1 MSRVLSV
8 FVSSLL
14 LVSTAILY
22 MPPAAAA
29 AAAAAAVAGTD
40 LAPLYSQLQWRLV
53 GPFRGGW
60 SSMAEG
66 VPSQP
71 NVFYFGAVDGGLW
84 KSVDAGLT
92 WKPQFQQGKSISI
105 GALAIA
111 PSNPDIIYIGTGQPE
126 QSRYDVVDGDGMF
139 RSDDGGETWKP
150 IGLKD
155 TRHIGRIWVDPKDP
169 NVVVVAALGHVFGP
183 NEERGVFRSEDGGA
197 HWTKTLYIDADTGA
211 IDLATDASKP
221 GVMFAAMWQGRSWP
235 WLSYF
240 MPQMGPG
247 SGIWK
252 SGDDGKT
259 WTHLT
264 GNGLPDGTL
273 GRIGLAVAPGS
284 GAQRVYALIESK
296 DDGKSGLYRSDDG
309 GADWKYMG
317 RPDLA
322 NGYFDRLAVDPKD
335 PDTLYVTD
343 RSVAQSKDGGKTFK
357 WFKGAPGGDDYHFM
371 WINPLD
377 DRYMVVASDQGTA
390 VTVDAGKS
398 WSPWYNQPTGQFY
411 HVATDNRFPY
421 HIYSGQQDS
430 GTVETESASDF
441 GEISF
446 RDWHPAGGDERSYV
460 VPDPVDNN
468 IVYVGGLGG
477 HITRYDD
484 RTHQVQNITA
494 TPLAGYARR
503 PTTVKDRY
511 TWFYPV
517 VTDPHKGHTLYVAS
531 QYLYKTGDGGEH
543 WKAISGDL
551 TGPDPKKASGCD
563 GDSFTL
569 EQARYCGFGAI
580 FTVAPSA
587 VKEGVIWVG
596 TDDGLVQLTRNG
608 GKKWQDVTPPGMPFY
623 GRVNQVEASP
633 TDPGTAYVAV
643 DIHRQD
649 KFQPFIFKTHDFGQ
663 TWESIVDGIPADQFV
678 YVVRQDPKDARL
690 LYAGTNGGVYVSFD
704 EGDHWQ
710 PLQGSLPNVR
720 VRDLT
725 VHGDDL
731 VAATHG
737 RGLWVLDDGAPL
749 RRLDGSVSREAA
761 HLFAPATAIRV
772 RRDENKDTPLPPEVA
787 AAPNPPEGAIF
798 DYWIGKDVTGPVTL
812 SVYDARGRMVRSFAS
827 DAQPAQLKTEPYF
840 TDAWLSAPEKL
851 DGAPGAHRFVWDL
864 RYPRPPALEYEY
876 SIAAVFEKG
885 GAILPQ
891 GPLALPGNYT
901 VKLTAGGKSVT
912 QPLKVMLDPRVPYQ
926 AAKKALPQQLALE
939 QQMDAALA
947 RSFAAHE
954 SLKSL
959 RARLATLKTDISGD
973 AGLQQQVTDL
983 DTKAEKLADT
993 APKHGSFA
1001 DINGS
1006 IVSLVNEVDDGDR
1019 TPAAQYRKSF
1029 DEYRKALDAAMQSW
1043 DELRLQDLAALNAA
1057 LKAKGH
1063 AEVEMGSP

>member
-1 MSRVLSV
+1 MSVRRHILL
-8 FVSSLL
+8 SSLYL
-14 LVSTAILY
+14 SLALIAS
-22 MPPAAAA
+22 PASPADAASG
-29 AAAAAAVAGTD
+29 AGITS
-40 LAPLYSQLQWRLV
+40 LYSQLQWRLV

-92 WKPQFQQGKSISI
+92 WKPQFQQGGSISV

-126 QSRYDVVDGDGMF
+126 QSRYDVVDGDGVF
-139 RSDDGGETWKP
+139 RSDDGGETWKSL
-150 IGLKD
+150 GLKD
-155 TRHIGRIWVDPKDP
+155 TRHIGRIWVDPKNPDI
-169 NVVVVAALGHVFGP
+169 VVVAALGHVFGS
-183 NEERGVFRSEDGGA
+183 NEERGVYRSEDGGA
-197 HWTKTLYIDADTGA
+197 HWTRTLYIDADTGA
-211 IDLATDASKP
+211 VDLATDPSKP
-221 GVMFAAMWQGRSWP
+221 GVMFAATWQGRSWP

-252 SGDDGKT
+252 SGDAGKT

-264 GNGLPDGTL
+264 GNGLPEGPL
-273 GRIGLAVAPGS
+273 GRIGLAIAPGS
-284 GAQRVYALIESK
+284 GGQRVYALIEAK
-296 DDGKSGLYRSDDG
+296 DDDKSGLYRSDDG
-309 GADWKYMG
+309 GADWKAMG
-317 RPDLA
+317 SAELA
-322 NGYFDRLAVDPKD
+322 SGYFERLTVDPKD
-335 PDTLYVTD
+335 PDTLYVMN
-343 RSVAQSKDGGKTFK
+343 RSVAQSKDGGKSFK
-357 WFKGAPGGDDYHFM
+357 WFKGAPGGDDYHFL
-371 WINPLD
+371 WINPQD
-377 DRYMVVASDQGTA
+377 NRYMAVASDQGTA
-390 VTVDAGKS
+390 VTVDAGKT

-460 VPDPVDNN
+460 VPDPVDND

-477 HITRYDD
+477 HISRYDD

-494 TPLAGYARR
+494 TPLAGYARQ

-517 VTDPHKGHTLYVAS
+517 VTDPRKGHTLYVGS
-531 QYLYKTGDGGEH
+531 QYLYKTSDGGMH
-543 WKAISGDL
+543 WQRLSGDL

-563 GDSFTL
+563 GTTSFSL

-580 FTVAPSA
+580 FSIAPSPM
-587 VKEGVIWVG
+587 KEGVIWVG
-596 TDDGLVQLTRNG
+596 TDDGLVQVSRNG

-649 KFQPFIFKTHDFGQ
+649 KFQPFIFKTHDYGE
-663 TWESIVDGIPADQFV
+663 TWESIIGGIPADQFV

-690 LYAGTNGGVYVSFD
+690 LYAGTNAGVYVSFD

-710 PLQGSLPNVR
+710 PLQGGLPNVR
-720 VRDLT
+720 IRDLT

-731 VAATHG
+731 IAATHG
-737 RGLWVLDDGAPL
+737 RGIWVLDDVAPL
-749 RRLDGSVSREAA
+749 RRLDGYVSRETA
-761 HLFAPATAIRV
+761 HLFTPATAIRV
-772 RRDENKDTPLPPEVA
+772 RRNENKDTPLPPEVSA
-787 AAPNPPEGAIF
+787 ALNPPEGAIF
-798 DYWIGKDVTGPVTL
+798 DYWIGKDVSGPVTL
-812 SVYDARGRMVRSFAS
+812 AVYDARGRLVRSFAS
-827 DAQPAQLKTEPYF
+827 DAQPPQLKTAPYF

-851 DGAPGAHRFVWDL
+851 DGTPGAHRFVWDL
-864 RYPRPPALEYEY
+864 RYPRPPALEYDY

-885 GAILPQ
+885 EAILPQ
-891 GPLALPGNYT
+891 GPFVLPGNYT
-901 VKLTAGGKSVT
+901 VKLTAGGKSVS
-912 QPLKVMLDPRVPYQ
+912 QPLKVSLDPRVPSK
-926 AAKKALPQQLALE
+926 AAKQALPQQLSLE
-939 QQMDAALA
+939 QQMDGALA

-959 RARLATLKTDISGD
+959 RAKLAALKAELSGD
-973 AGLQQQVTDL
+973 ADLQKQIADL
-983 DTKAEKLADT
+983 DAKAGQLADT

-1001 DINGS
+1001 AINS
-1006 IVSLVNEVDDGDR
+1006 AIVGLVNEVDDGDR
-1019 TPAAQYRKSF
+1019 APAAQYHKSF
-1029 DEYRKALDAAMQSW
+1029 DEYRKALEDAMQSW
-1043 DELRLQDLAALNAA
+1043 DGLRLQDLAALNAA

-1063 AEVEMGSP
+1063 AEVEM

>member
-1 MSRVLSV
+1 MSFRRYVLL
-8 FVSSLL
+8 SSLAL
-14 LVSTAILY
+14 SFTLIASSASG
-22 MPPAAAA
+22 AE
-29 AAAAAAVAGTD
+29 GTD
-40 LAPLYSQLQWRLV
+40 GGITSLYSQLQWRLV

-71 NVFYFGAVDGGLW
+71 DVFYFGAVDGGLW

-92 WKPQFQQGKSISI
+92 WKPQFQQGVSISV

-126 QSRYDVVDGDGMF
+126 QSRYDVVDGDGMY
-139 RSDDGGETWKP
+139 RSDDGGETWRS

-183 NEERGVFRSEDGGA
+183 NEQRGVFRSEDGGT
-197 HWTKTLYIDADTGA
+197 HWTRTLYIDADTGA
-211 IDLATDASKP
+211 VDLATDPTSP
-221 GVMFAAMWQGRSWP
+221 GVMFAATWQGRSWP

-240 MPQMGPG
+240 MPQIGPG

-252 SGDDGKT
+252 SGDAGKT
-259 WTHLT
+259 WTRLAGH
-264 GNGLPDGTL
+264 GLPEGAL
-273 GRIGLAVAPGS
+273 GRIGLALAPGS
-284 GAQRVYALIESK
+284 GGQRVYALVEAK
-296 DDGKSGLYRSDDG
+296 DDGKGGLYRSDDG
-309 GADWKYMG
+309 GADWKDMG
-317 RPDLA
+317 HGDLVS
-322 NGYFDRLAVDPKD
+322 GYFERLTVDPKD
-335 PDTLYVTD
+335 HDTLYVMN

-357 WFKGAPGGDDYHFM
+357 WFKGAPGGDDYHFL
-371 WINPLD
+371 WINPQD
-377 DRYMVVASDQGTA
+377 DKYMVVASDQGTS

-411 HVATDNRFPY
+411 HIATDNRFPY

-460 VPDPVDNN
+460 VPDSVDPA

-477 HITRYDD
+477 HISRYDD
-484 RTHQVQNITA
+484 RTHQVQNISA

-517 VTDPHKGHTLYVAS
+517 VTDPRKGHTLYVGS
-531 QYLYKTGDGGEH
+531 QYLYKTSDGGMH
-543 WKAISGDL
+543 WNTISGDL
-551 TGPDPKKASGCD
+551 TGPDSKKASGCD

-580 FTVAPSA
+580 FSIAPSPM
-587 VKEGVIWVG
+587 KEGVIWVG
-596 TDDGLVQLTRNG
+596 TDDGLVQLTRDG
-608 GKKWQDVTPPGMPFY
+608 GKRWQDVTPPGMPFY

-649 KFQPFIFKTHDFGQ
+649 KFQPFIFKTHDYGE
-663 TWESIVDGIPADQFV
+663 TWDAIVDGIPADQFV

-690 LYAGTNGGVYVSFD
+690 LYAGTNAGVYVSFD

-710 PLQGSLPNVR
+710 PLQGGLPNVR

-731 VAATHG
+731 LAATHG
-737 RGLWVLDDGAPL
+737 RGIWALDDVAPL
-749 RRLDGSVSREAA
+749 RRLEAGIARESA
-761 HLFAPATAIRV
+761 HLFAPATAVRV
-772 RRDENKDTPLPPEVA
+772 RRNENKDTPLPPEVS

-798 DYWIGKDVTGPVTL
+798 DYWLGNDLTGPVTL
-812 SVYDARGRMVRSFAS
+812 AIYDARGRLVRSYSS
-827 DAQPAQLKTEPYF
+827 DAPPPRLKTEPYF
-840 TDAWLSAPEKL
+840 TDAWLAVPEKL
-851 DGAPGAHRFVWDL
+851 DAAAGAHRFIWDL
-864 RYPRPPALEYEY
+864 RYPRPPALEYDY

-891 GPLALPGNYT
+891 GPLVLPGNYT
-901 VKLTAGGKSVT
+901 VKLSAGGKTLS
-912 QPLKVMLDPRVPYQ
+912 QPLKVTLDPRVPSQ
-926 AAKKALPQQLALE
+926 AAKKALPQQIALE

-954 SLKSL
+954 SLKGL
-959 RARLATLKTDISGD
+959 RDNLAALEPQLGTDADLLKQVQQLD
-973 AGLQQQVTDL
+973 A
-983 DTKAEKLADT
+983 KAEQLADT
-993 APKHGSFA
+993 APKHASLA
-1001 DINGS
+1001 AINGA

-1019 TPAAQYRKSF
+1019 SPPAQYHKSFEEYRKS
-1029 DEYRKALDAAMQSW
+1029 LDAALQNW
-1043 DELRLQDLAALNAA
+1043 DELRLHDLAALNAA
-1057 LKAKGH
+1057 LTAKGH
-1063 AEVEMGSP
+1063 PEVEMGAP